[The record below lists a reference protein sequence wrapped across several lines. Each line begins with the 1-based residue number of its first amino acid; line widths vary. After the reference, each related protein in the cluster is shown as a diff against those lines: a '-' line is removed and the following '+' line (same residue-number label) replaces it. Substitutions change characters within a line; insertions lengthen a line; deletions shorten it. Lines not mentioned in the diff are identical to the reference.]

1 METRTCKRKSSP
13 TCTAQFEPD
22 FSRQV
27 NCNECK
33 KYDLAQKNKSRANQ
47 KAALTPIYEDW
58 IHKWDE
64 NFPQQYKELRAY
76 ERKFS
81 AQVQAELGRELC
93 DLEAETLYNA
103 SVAVYCFKQHGSP
116 WVRSVIDPNGVIVG
130 GAFFPEV
137 IGTWLVKYTHRFA
150 LESSAT
156 YAKLYRPL
164 LAVLDKKF
172 GKFNQNSS
180 SEGESARSVQ
190 AEIAGT
196 WAA

>member
-1 METRTCKRKSSP
+1 MESRTCKR
-13 TCTAQFEPD
+13 CTAQFEPE
-22 FSRQV
+22 FARQT
-27 NCNECK
+27 NCAACK
-33 KYDLAQKNKSRANQ
+33 QRNTEEKQQSRA
-47 KAALTPIYEDW
+47 KKKDAETPTYEDW
-58 IHKWDE
+58 MYKWDE

-76 ERKFS
+76 EKKFS
-81 AQVQAELGRELC
+81 AQVQQELGRELC

-103 SVAVYCFKQHGSP
+103 AVAFYCFKQGGSP

-130 GAFFPEV
+130 GAFFPDV
-137 IGTWLVKYTHRFA
+137 IGTWLVKYTHRFG
-150 LESSAT
+150 LETSAT

-172 GKFNQNSS
+172 GKFSQNSS

-190 AEIAGT
+190 AELAGT